1 MFSKITTAICL
12 KNHPVAVLWSDKFPT
27 SAIIPGK
34 KHEDN
39 CVVALA
45 RRVAEEGV
53 TAAIG
58 RDNYGCRGAGF
69 HLGFVDKLFPNY
81 HYFLSC
87 GIPGKVRG
95 EGYKKTPELV
105 EAMMKEYKPLKAP
118 ADYCIIKPVSL
129 LLPEEQ
135 PETVFF
141 LVNPDQLSALIVL
154 ANYDL
159 PGNDGVF
166 TPFGSGCS
174 SIIQFPRIENQGRK
188 RGVVALTD
196 ISVRGLLSENIL
208 GFAVPFQRA
217 LEMEENVPGSF
228 LEREDWL
235 EVRKRL
241 AQPPGEYF
249 TSNA

>member
-1 MFSKITTAICL
+1 VFSRITKAICL
-12 KNHPVAVLWSDKFPT
+12 KSHPAAVLWSDELPAG
-27 SAIIPGK
+27 AIVPGK

-45 RRVAEEGV
+45 RRVADEGV

-105 EAMMKEYKPLKAP
+105 EAMMGEYKPLEAP
-118 ADYCIIKPVSL
+118 ADYCIMKPVSL
-129 LLPEEQ
+129 LSSDEQ

-159 PGNDGVF
+159 VGNNGVI

-174 SIIQFPRIENQGRK
+174 SIIQLPRVENRGRK
-188 RGVVALTD
+188 RGIVALTD
-196 ISVRGLLSENIL
+196 ISVRSILPESIL
-208 GFAVPFQRA
+208 GFAVPFDRA

-235 EVRKRL
+235 EVKKRL
-241 AQPPGEYF
+241 
-249 TSNA
+249 

>member
-1 MFSKITTAICL
+1 MLSKLTQAICL
-12 KNHPVAVLWSDKFPT
+12 KNHPVAVLWSDEFPAG
-27 SAIIPGK
+27 AITPGK
-34 KHEDN
+34 KHEDK

-53 TAAIG
+53 TAVIS

-69 HLGFVDKLFPNY
+69 HLGFVEQLFPNFN
-81 HYFLSC
+81 YFLSC

-105 EAMMKEYKPLKAP
+105 EAFLKEYRPLKAP
-118 ADYCIIKPVSL
+118 ADYCIMKPVSQL
-129 LLPEEQ
+129 SSGEQ

-141 LVNPDQLSALIVL
+141 LVNPDQLSALVVL

-174 SIIQFPRIENQGRK
+174 SIIQLPRIENQGRK
-188 RGVVALTD
+188 RGIVALTD
-196 ISVRGLLSENIL
+196 ISVRGVLPENIL

-217 LEMEENVPGSF
+217 LVMEENVPGSF

-241 AQPPGEYF
+241 
-249 TSNA
+249 